1 MNNQRI
7 FTVSEINR
15 YIKNLFEEDLLL
27 SGLWIQGE
35 ISNFKPHRSG
45 HIYFTLKDEQG
56 SIACVMFRSYAQNL
70 AFIPEDGM
78 SVIVKGYVSLYE
90 KSGQYQLYVQ
100 TIEPAGKGALQ
111 LAYEQL
117 KSKLHEKGFFDQ
129 ERKKRIP
136 FFPRTVGIVTSDTG
150 AAIRDIIQIAKR
162 RNPSVSLVIYPV
174 LVQGKEAAASI
185 AHGIEQF
192 NRWNKAEVLI
202 VGRGGG
208 SLEDL
213 WAFNE
218 EVVAQAIFDSK
229 IPIISAVGHETDF
242 TIADFVAD
250 LRAPTPSAAAELAIP
265 SQEDLKYRVLYQK
278 KRLYSLLQYQ
288 ITGYKEQI
296 VALKNRSFFRHPLEL
311 IHPQQQYLDQVEK
324 KLHKNVHYILK
335 NYHTQLQHF
344 IEKLQLLSPLSH
356 LQRGY
361 SIVMDKQ
368 GLPITSIHQTKQ
380 DEVVYIKM
388 YDGALQVKIEEIKKE
403 GEKQ

>member
-218 EVVAQAIFDSK
+218 EVVAQAIFDS
-229 IPIISAVGHETDF
+229 
-242 TIADFVAD
+242 
-250 LRAPTPSAAAELAIP
+250 
-265 SQEDLKYRVLYQK
+265 
-278 KRLYSLLQYQ
+278 
-288 ITGYKEQI
+288 
-296 VALKNRSFFRHPLEL
+296 
-311 IHPQQQYLDQVEK
+311 
-324 KLHKNVHYILK
+324 
-335 NYHTQLQHF
+335 
-344 IEKLQLLSPLSH
+344 
-356 LQRGY
+356 
-361 SIVMDKQ
+361 
-368 GLPITSIHQTKQ
+368 
-380 DEVVYIKM
+380 
-388 YDGALQVKIEEIKKE
+388 
-403 GEKQ
+403 